1 MSMSVPLNRVLTG
14 EDSIKIMYQ
23 EYFSLTEAPF
33 SITPDTSYF
42 YAHGHYAEALNTLLV
57 ALRADEGF
65 IKVTGE
71 VGTGKTL
78 LCRKLLNTVEDRFVT
93 AYIPNPMLTPYGL
106 QSAVADE
113 LGLDMS
119 RHYGHHQLLKMIN
132 HRLLELSADGKNVVL
147 CIDEAQAMP
156 VETMEALRL
165 LTNLE
170 TEKKKL
176 LQVILFG
183 QPELDDN
190 LDEKNVRQLKQRITF
205 SYQLKPIDK
214 NGMELYLLHRLHVAG
229 FKGNN
234 LFEKKAMARL
244 FKASRG
250 IPRLINILAHKAM
263 MSAYGQGSKIV
274 YSDNV
279 RAAIK
284 DTEDTQL
291 NHHKNN
297 NTAWLAASVSV
308 VSFSLITYF
317 FLR

>member
-1 MSMSVPLNRVLTG
+1 
-14 EDSIKIMYQ
+14 MYQ
-23 EYFSLTEAPF
+23 AYFGLTEAPF

-42 YAHGHYAEALNTLLV
+42 YAHGHYSEALNTLLV
-57 ALRADEGF
+57 ALRAGEGF

-78 LCRKLLNTVEDRFVT
+78 LCRKLLNTVEERFVT

-119 RHYGHHQLLKMIN
+119 RHYGHHQLLKMITS
-132 HRLLELSADGKNVVL
+132 RLLELTAEGKNVVL

-156 VETMEALRL
+156 IETMEALRL

-170 TEKKKL
+170 TEKQKL

-183 QPELDDN
+183 QPELDERLN
-190 LDEKNVRQLKQRITF
+190 EKNVRQLKQRITF
-205 SYQLKPIDK
+205 SYKLKPIDIE
-214 NGMELYLLHRLHVAG
+214 GMELYLIHRLGVAG
-229 FKGNN
+229 YKGNN
-234 LFEKKAMARL
+234 VFEEKAMKSL

-250 IPRLINILAHKAM
+250 IPRLINILSHKSM
-263 MSAYGQGSKIV
+263 MSAYGEGIKYV
-274 YSDNV
+274 DNKNM

-284 DTEDTQL
+284 DTEDAQL
-291 NHHKNN
+291 SHTGKNKVI
-297 NTAWLAASVSV
+297 WLIVAASF
-308 VSFSLITYF
+308 FSAALIIYF

>member
-1 MSMSVPLNRVLTG
+1 
-14 EDSIKIMYQ
+14 MYQ
-23 EYFSLTEAPF
+23 NYFGLTEAPF

-42 YAHGHYAEALNTLLV
+42 YSHGHYSEALNTLLV
-57 ALRADEGF
+57 ALRAGEGF

-78 LCRKLLNTVEDRFVT
+78 LCRKLLNTIEKRFVT

-119 RHYGHHQLLKMIN
+119 RHYGHHQLLKMITD
-132 HRLLELSADGKNVVL
+132 RLIDLTIDGKDVVL

-176 LQVILFG
+176 LQVVLFG
-183 QPELDDN
+183 QPELDELLN
-190 LDEKNVRQLKQRITF
+190 EKNVRQLKQRITF
-205 SYQLKPIDK
+205 SYLLKPIDRE
-214 NGMELYLLHRLHVAG
+214 GMELYLTHRLGIAG
-229 FKGNN
+229 YQGGN
-234 LFEKKAMARL
+234 LFEMKAMRSL

-250 IPRLINILAHKAM
+250 IPRLINILSHKSM
-263 MSAYGQGSKIV
+263 MSAYGQGTKYV
-274 YSDNV
+274 DNDNM
-279 RAAIK
+279 RAAIR
-284 DTEDTQL
+284 DTEDAQL
-291 NHHKNN
+291 RHSDKRKFGWV
-297 NTAWLAASVSV
+297 TVTSGLV
-308 VSFSLITYF
+308 VISLVTF
-317 FLR
+317 FLLR

>member
-1 MSMSVPLNRVLTG
+1 
-14 EDSIKIMYQ
+14 MYQ
-23 EYFSLTEAPF
+23 EYFGLTEAPF
-33 SITPDTSYF
+33 SITPDTGYF
-42 YAHGHYAEALNTLLV
+42 YAHGHYSEALNTLLV
-57 ALRADEGF
+57 ALRVGEGF

-71 VGTGKTL
+71 VGTGKTM

-119 RHYGHHQLLKMIN
+119 RHYGHHQLLKMITN
-132 HRLLELSADGKNVVL
+132 RLLELTAEGKNVVL

-170 TEKKKL
+170 TEKQKL

-183 QPELDDN
+183 QPELDEMLN
-190 LDEKNVRQLKQRITF
+190 EKNVRQLKQRITF
-205 SYQLKPIDK
+205 SYQIKPIDRE
-214 NGMELYLLHRLHVAG
+214 GMELYLTHRLSIAG
-229 FKGNN
+229 YKGGN
-234 LFEKKAMARL
+234 LFEIKAMARL

-250 IPRLINILAHKAM
+250 IPRLINILSHKSM
-263 MSAYGQGSKIV
+263 MSAYGQGTKYV
-274 YSDNV
+274 AEKNM

-284 DTEDTQL
+284 DTEDAQL
-291 NHHKNN
+291 SHTRNN
-297 NTAWLAASVSV
+297 SVLWFSVAAGLIA
-308 VSFSLITYF
+308 VSFFAYF
-317 FLR
+317 LLR

>member
-1 MSMSVPLNRVLTG
+1 
-14 EDSIKIMYQ
+14 MYQ
-23 EYFSLTEAPF
+23 DYFGLTEAPF

-42 YAHGHYAEALNTLLV
+42 YSHGHYSEALNTLLI
-57 ALRADEGF
+57 ALRSGEGF
-65 IKVTGE
+65 IKVSGE

-78 LCRKLLNTVEDRFVT
+78 LCRKLLNTVEERFVT

-119 RHYGHHQLLKMIN
+119 RHYGHHQLLKMITD
-132 HRLLELSADGKNVVL
+132 RLLELTAEGKNIVL

-170 TEKKKL
+170 TEKQKL

-183 QPELDDN
+183 QPELDDVLN
-190 LDEKNVRQLKQRITF
+190 EKNVRQLKQRITF
-205 SYQLKPIDK
+205 SYELKPIDRE
-214 NGMELYLLHRLHVAG
+214 GMELYLTHRLNIAG
-229 FKGNN
+229 YKGGN
-234 LFEKKAMARL
+234 LFENKAMTKL

-250 IPRLINILAHKAM
+250 IPRLINILSHKSM
-263 MSAYGQGSKIV
+263 MSAYGQGTKHVGES
-274 YSDNV
+274 NM

-284 DTEDTQL
+284 DTEDAQL
-291 NHHKNN
+291 THTDDSKKIWVALVA
-297 NTAWLAASVSV
+297 TIFIATSIVAV
-308 VSFSLITYF
+308 VVLG
-317 FLR
+317 

>member
-1 MSMSVPLNRVLTG
+1 
-14 EDSIKIMYQ
+14 MYQ
-23 EYFSLTEAPF
+23 KYFGLTEAPF

-42 YAHGHYAEALNTLLV
+42 YAHGNYSEALNTLLV
-57 ALRADEGF
+57 ALRAGEGF

-78 LCRKLLNTVEDRFVT
+78 LCRKLLNTVEERFVT

-113 LGLDMS
+113 LGLDIT
-119 RHYGHHQLLKMIN
+119 RHYGHHQLLKLIN
-132 HRLLELSADGKNVVL
+132 NRLLELSEEGKDVVL

-183 QPELDDN
+183 QPELDEN
-190 LDEKNVRQLKQRITF
+190 LNEKEVRQLKQRITF
-205 SYQLKPIDK
+205 SYKLKPIDK
-214 NGMELYLLHRLHVAG
+214 EGMELYLIYRLGVAG
-229 FKGNN
+229 YKGNN
-234 LFEKKAMARL
+234 VFEPNAMKRL
-244 FKASRG
+244 FRASRG
-250 IPRLINILAHKAM
+250 IPRLINILAHKSM
-263 MSAYGQGSKIV
+263 MSAYGQGLKYV
-274 YSDNV
+274 DKNNM

-284 DTEDTQL
+284 DTEDAQL
-291 NHHKNN
+291 SGSKKGKVV
-297 NTAWLAASVSV
+297 WLLASLSL
-308 VSFSLITYF
+308 FSILLITYF
-317 FLR
+317 LFR

>member
-1 MSMSVPLNRVLTG
+1 
-14 EDSIKIMYQ
+14 MYQ
-23 EYFSLTEAPF
+23 DYFSLTEAPF

-42 YAHGHYAEALNTLLV
+42 YAQGHFAEALNTLLV
-57 ALRADEGF
+57 ALRAGEGF

-78 LCRKLLNTVEDRFVT
+78 LCRKLLNTVEERFVT

-113 LGLDMS
+113 LGLDLT
-119 RHYGHHQLLKMIN
+119 RHYGHHQLLKLIN
-132 HRLLELSADGKNVVL
+132 NRLLELSAEGKHVVL

-156 VETMEALRL
+156 IETMEALRL

-170 TEKKKL
+170 TEKQKL

-183 QPELDDN
+183 QPELDTHLN
-190 LDEKNVRQLKQRITF
+190 AKEVRQLKQRITF
-205 SYQLKPIDK
+205 SYQLKPVDK
-214 NGMELYLLHRLHVAG
+214 EDMELYLLHRLNVAG
-229 FKGNN
+229 YKGNN
-234 LFEKKAMARL
+234 LFEKSAMASL

-250 IPRLINILAHKAM
+250 IPRLINILAHKSM
-263 MSAYGQGSKIV
+263 MSAYGQGTKYI
-274 YSDNV
+274 DRNNM

-284 DTEDTQL
+284 DTEDAQL
-291 NHHKNN
+291 SHSGIEHIG
-297 NTAWLAASVSV
+297 WLIASVSLFFV
-308 VSFSLITYF
+308 SLITYF

>member
-1 MSMSVPLNRVLTG
+1 
-14 EDSIKIMYQ
+14 MYQ
-23 EYFSLTEAPF
+23 EYFGLTEAPF

-42 YAHGHYAEALNTLLV
+42 YSHGHYSEALNTLLV
-57 ALRADEGF
+57 ALRAGEGF

-78 LCRKLLNTVEDRFVT
+78 LCRKLLNTVEERFVT

-113 LGLDMS
+113 LGLDMT
-119 RHYGHHQLLKMIN
+119 RHYGHHQLLKMITN
-132 HRLLELSADGKNVVL
+132 RLLELTAEGKNIVL

-170 TEKKKL
+170 TEKQKL

-183 QPELDDN
+183 QPELDDSLN
-190 LDEKNVRQLKQRITF
+190 EKNVRQLKQRITF

-214 NGMELYLLHRLHVAG
+214 EGMELYLTHRLGVAG
-229 FKGNN
+229 YKGGN
-234 LFEKKAMARL
+234 LFDVKAMTSL

-250 IPRLINILAHKAM
+250 IPRLINILSHKSM
-263 MSAYGQGSKIV
+263 MSAYGQGTKYVDIT
-274 YSDNV
+274 NM

-284 DTEDTQL
+284 DTEDAQL
-291 NHHKNN
+291 SHSGKNKYS
-297 NTAWLAASVSV
+297 LAIIMSGLLVASI
-308 VSFSLITYF
+308 FM
-317 FLR
+317 FLLLR

>member
-1 MSMSVPLNRVLTG
+1 
-14 EDSIKIMYQ
+14 MYQ
-23 EYFSLTEAPF
+23 EYFGLTESPF

-42 YAHGHYAEALNTLLV
+42 YAHGHYSEALNTLLI
-57 ALRADEGF
+57 ALRAGEGF

-71 VGTGKTL
+71 VGTGKTM
-78 LCRKLLNTVEDRFVT
+78 LCRKLLNTVEDGFVT

-119 RHYGHHQLLKMIN
+119 RHYGHHQLLKMITN
-132 HRLLELSADGKNVVL
+132 RLLELTADGKSVVL

-156 VETMEALRL
+156 IETMEALRL

-170 TEKKKL
+170 TEKQKL

-183 QPELDDN
+183 QPELDELLN
-190 LDEKNVRQLKQRITF
+190 KKEVRQLKQRITF
-205 SYQLKPIDK
+205 SYHLKPIDRK
-214 NGMELYLLHRLHVAG
+214 GMELYLTHRLGIAG
-229 FKGNN
+229 YKGGN
-234 LFEKKAMARL
+234 LFEMNAMSSL

-250 IPRLINILAHKAM
+250 IPRLINILSHKSM
-263 MSAYGQGSKIV
+263 MSAYGQGTKYV
-274 YSDNV
+274 DNKNM

-291 NHHKNN
+291 RNADKNKL
-297 NTAWLAASVSV
+297 AWLIIP
-308 VSFSLITYF
+308 SLITIAILISAF
-317 FLR
+317 FLLRN

>member
-1 MSMSVPLNRVLTG
+1 
-14 EDSIKIMYQ
+14 MYQ
-23 EYFSLTEAPF
+23 NYFSLTEAPF

-42 YAHGHYAEALNTLLV
+42 YAHGNYSEALNTLLV
-57 ALRADEGF
+57 ALRAGEGF

-78 LCRKLLNTVEDRFVT
+78 LCRKLINTIEEQFVS

-113 LGLDMS
+113 LGLDIT

-132 HRLLELSADGKNVVL
+132 NRLLELAVEGKNVVL

-156 VETMEALRL
+156 EETMEALRL

-170 TEKKKL
+170 TEKQKL

-183 QPELDDN
+183 QPELDEN
-190 LDEKNVRQLKQRITF
+190 LNEKNVRQLKQRITF
-205 SYQLKPIDK
+205 SYRLKPIDRE
-214 NGMELYLLHRLHVAG
+214 GMEQYLLHRLNVAG
-229 FKGNN
+229 YKGNN
-234 LFEKKAMARL
+234 LFEKNAINSL

-263 MSAYGQGSKIV
+263 MSAYGQGSKYINN
-274 YSDNV
+274 DNV

-284 DTEDTQL
+284 DTEDAQL
-291 NHHKNN
+291 SHKNKYN
-297 NTAWLAASVSV
+297 IAWLAASVSV
-308 VSFSLITYF
+308 FSVSLITYF

>member
-1 MSMSVPLNRVLTG
+1 
-14 EDSIKIMYQ
+14 MYQ
-23 EYFSLTEAPF
+23 EYFGLTEAPF

-42 YAHGHYAEALNTLLV
+42 YAHGHYSEALNTLLV
-57 ALRADEGF
+57 ALRTGEGF

-71 VGTGKTL
+71 VGTGKTM

-119 RHYGHHQLLKMIN
+119 RHYGHHQLLKMITN
-132 HRLLELSADGKNVVL
+132 RLLELTADGKNVVL

-170 TEKKKL
+170 TEKQKL

-183 QPELDDN
+183 QPELDERLN
-190 LDEKNVRQLKQRITF
+190 EKNVRQLKQRITF
-205 SYQLKPIDK
+205 SYKLKPIDK
-214 NGMELYLLHRLHVAG
+214 DGMELYLTHRLGIAG
-229 FKGNN
+229 YKGGN
-234 LFEKKAMARL
+234 LFEVKAMNSL

-250 IPRLINILAHKAM
+250 IPRLINILSHKSM
-263 MSAYGQGSKIV
+263 MSAYGEGTKYV
-274 YSDNV
+274 DNKNM

-284 DTEDTQL
+284 DTEDAQL
-291 NHHKNN
+291 RSADKKKP
-297 NTAWLAASVSV
+297 AWFAVFSALLV
-308 VSFSLITYF
+308 VSLTTFVL
-317 FLR
+317 LR

>member
-1 MSMSVPLNRVLTG
+1 
-14 EDSIKIMYQ
+14 MYQ
-23 EYFSLTEAPF
+23 AYFGLTEAPF

-42 YAHGHYAEALNTLLV
+42 YAHGHYSEALNTLLV
-57 ALRADEGF
+57 ALRAGEGF

-78 LCRKLLNTVEDRFVT
+78 LCRKLLNTIEDRFVT

-119 RHYGHHQLLKMIN
+119 RHYGHHQLLKMITN
-132 HRLLELSADGKNVVL
+132 RLLELTAEGKNVVL

-170 TEKKKL
+170 TEKQKL

-183 QPELDDN
+183 QPELDERLN
-190 LDEKNVRQLKQRITF
+190 EKDVRQLKQRITF
-205 SYQLKPIDK
+205 SYKLLPIDK
-214 NGMELYLLHRLHVAG
+214 EGMELYLIHRLGVAG
-229 FKGNN
+229 YKGNN
-234 LFEKKAMARL
+234 IFEANAMRSL

-250 IPRLINILAHKAM
+250 IPRLINILSHKSM
-263 MSAYGQGSKIV
+263 MSAYGEGTKYV
-274 YSDNV
+274 GNKNM

-284 DTEDTQL
+284 DTEDAQL
-291 NHHKNN
+291 SHTGKNKVI
-297 NTAWLAASVSV
+297 WLVAGVSLFSVL
-308 VSFSLITYF
+308 LITYL

>member
-1 MSMSVPLNRVLTG
+1 
-14 EDSIKIMYQ
+14 MYQ
-23 EYFSLTEAPF
+23 DYFGLTEAPF

-42 YAHGHYAEALNTLLV
+42 YAHGHYSEALNTLLV
-57 ALRADEGF
+57 ALRAGEGF

-119 RHYGHHQLLKMIN
+119 RHYGHHQLLKLISN
-132 HRLLELSADGKNVVL
+132 RLLELTAEGKNIVL
-147 CIDEAQAMP
+147 CIDEAQTMP

-170 TEKKKL
+170 TEKQKL

-183 QPELDDN
+183 QPELDDHLN
-190 LDEKNVRQLKQRITF
+190 EKNVRQLKQRITF
-205 SYQLKPIDK
+205 SYVLKPIDQEEMK
-214 NGMELYLLHRLHVAG
+214 LYLTHRLGVAG
-229 FKGNN
+229 YKGGN
-234 LFEKKAMARL
+234 LFEEKAMSSL
-244 FKASRG
+244 YKASRG
-250 IPRLINILAHKAM
+250 IPRLINILSHKSL
-263 MSAYGQGSKIV
+263 MSAYGQGTKHV
-274 YSDNV
+274 NKDNM

-284 DTEDTQL
+284 DTEDAQL
-291 NHHKNN
+291 SHANHATPAWVIA
-297 NTAWLAASVSV
+297 TASLFAVSLV
-308 VSFSLITYF
+308 TF
-317 FLR
+317 FLLR

>member
-1 MSMSVPLNRVLTG
+1 
-14 EDSIKIMYQ
+14 MYQ
-23 EYFSLTEAPF
+23 DYFGLTEAPF

-42 YAHGHYAEALNTLLV
+42 YAHGHYSEALNTLLV
-57 ALRADEGF
+57 ALRAGEGF

-78 LCRKLLNTVEDRFVT
+78 LCRKLLNTVEERFAT

-119 RHYGHHQLLKMIN
+119 RHYGHHQLLKMITT
-132 HRLLELSADGKNVVL
+132 RLLELTAEGKSVVL

-170 TEKKKL
+170 TEKQKL

-183 QPELDDN
+183 QPELDQRLN
-190 LDEKNVRQLKQRITF
+190 EENVRQLKQRITF
-205 SYQLKPIDK
+205 SYTLQPIDRE
-214 NGMELYLLHRLHVAG
+214 GMELYLIHRLGVAG
-229 FKGNN
+229 YKGNN
-234 LFEKKAMARL
+234 VFEVNAMSSL

-250 IPRLINILAHKAM
+250 IPRLINILSHKSM
-263 MSAYGQGSKIV
+263 MSAYGEGTKYV
-274 YSDNV
+274 GNNNM

-284 DTEDTQL
+284 DTADAQL
-291 NHHKNN
+291 SHTGINKVI
-297 NTAWLAASVSV
+297 WLVVAVSLLSVS
-308 VSFSLITYF
+308 LLAYF

>member
-1 MSMSVPLNRVLTG
+1 
-14 EDSIKIMYQ
+14 MYQ
-23 EYFSLTEAPF
+23 DYFSLTEAPF

-42 YAHGHYAEALNTLLV
+42 YAHGHYSEALNTLLV
-57 ALRADEGF
+57 ALRAGEGF

-132 HRLLELSADGKNVVL
+132 NRLLELSAEGKKVVL

-170 TEKKKL
+170 TEKHKL

-183 QPELDDN
+183 QPELDEHLN
-190 LDEKNVRQLKQRITF
+190 EKNVRQLKQRITF
-205 SYQLKPIDK
+205 SYNLKPIDRE
-214 NGMELYLLHRLHVAG
+214 GMELYLLHRLRVAG
-229 FKGNN
+229 YNGNN
-234 LFEKKAMARL
+234 LFEKNAMASL

-250 IPRLINILAHKAM
+250 IPRLINILAHKSM
-263 MSAYGQGSKIV
+263 MAAYGEGAKYI
-274 YSDNV
+274 DNNNM

-284 DTEDTQL
+284 DTEDAQL
-291 NHHKNN
+291 SNADKHNM
-297 NTAWLAASVSV
+297 AWLVASVSLFSV
-308 VSFSLITYF
+308 SLITYF